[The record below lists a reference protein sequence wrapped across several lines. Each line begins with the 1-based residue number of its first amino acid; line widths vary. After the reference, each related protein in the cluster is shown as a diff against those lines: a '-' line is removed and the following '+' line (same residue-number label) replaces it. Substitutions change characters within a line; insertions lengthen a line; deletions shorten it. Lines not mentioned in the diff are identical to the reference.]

1 MKNLIEKLTW
11 EFYFVMKM
19 ENGKFMISK
28 LKDIIVGVQQYQ
40 IIKHLLSLIKLD
52 QEELILK

>member
-1 MKNLIEKLTW
+1 MKNLIGKLIW

-19 ENGKFMISK
+19 ENGKYMIYK
-28 LKDIIVGVQQYQ
+28 PKDIIVGVQQYQ